1 MQEIN
6 EKVLITGGQ
15 GFIGSWIAKL
25 LLNENKYEVI
35 ILDMKQDH
43 HILEQIMSIDMINKI
58 KFVYSDI
65 CNFDHVNQIIL
76 ENKPSFII
84 HLAALQ
90 IPGCKQNPIVGANVN
105 VIGTLNVFE
114 AAKNL
119 LEKQGKSTNI
129 IYASSAAVCGPSE
142 DYEGVVKD
150 NVGHNPM
157 TFYGVYK
164 QANEGSARVY
174 WSDYKIPSV
183 GLRPFTVYGVGRE
196 IGVTSAPTKL
206 LKSCLF
212 ARDYN
217 IPFSGKLCVNYVE
230 DIANLFISLG
240 KLKDLQGSHV
250 CNIQGDEITVEEWI
264 AIVKK
269 VLPDQSKSIKISNSG
284 NQLPFPTSFDQ
295 DLLDK
300 LLGTKVKTTSPEQ
313 GIKSTLEI
321 FESLYDKQLLKSNDL

>member
-1 MQEIN
+1 
-6 EKVLITGGQ
+6 
-15 GFIGSWIAKL
+15 
-25 LLNENKYEVI
+25 
-35 ILDMKQDH
+35 
-43 HILEQIMSIDMINKI
+43 MSIDLIKKI
-58 KFVYSDI
+58 KFVYTDI
-65 CNFDHVNQIIL
+65 CNYQAVKDLIL
-76 ENKPSFII
+76 DQKPSFII

-114 AAKNL
+114 AAKSL
-119 LEKQGKSTNI
+119 LERDGKSPNI

-206 LKSCLF
+206 LKSVLLS
-212 ARDYN
+212 RDYN

-240 KLKDLQGSHV
+240 KLPNLQGSHV
-250 CNIQGDEITVEEWI
+250 CNIKGDEITVSEWI
-264 AIVKK
+264 NIV
-269 VLPDQSKSIKISNSG
+269 KSIKPDQCKSVSIQHSG

-313 GIKSTLEI
+313 GIKSTLSI
-321 FESLYDKQLLKSNDL
+321 FESLLSNNFLNSNDL